1 MRRPV
6 AAALLVIVAA
16 CGGAPLPDEPVARG
30 KKADKQVGKK
40 HGSEAVREAEDPDAV
55 ARGGKKWGGWRYAGS
70 RDECFYVVGR
80 KCFATEAAACKAAG
94 CGRGKCAVS
103 GGGPA
108 NVKCR

>member
-1 MRRPV
+1 MRPALV
-6 AAALLVIVAA
+6 LALLLTLGA
-16 CGGAPLPDEPVARG
+16 CGGERAAGPKGKTTVTTKETPEAR
-30 KKADKQVGKK
+30 ASDK
-40 HGSEAVREAEDPDAV
+40 
-55 ARGGKKWGGWRYAGS
+55 GKKWGGWRYRGS